1 MINQQLL
8 FARAYEKE
16 GCAEIPSEARPTDPN
31 GFSFYQI
38 QNSLQN
44 G

>member
-16 GCAEIPSEARPTDPN
+16 VCAEIPSEGWTNDPN